1 MRGFAVLA
9 IGRSYAPRRPAL
21 TVRISYNA
29 SYVACPRPVLRPV
42 APPGHSRP
50 RPRARPAARNIKT
63 LYNMR
68 PDSRRPAGRSLK
80 ITALLHCIAPFK
92 QLLRAARPP
101 ALVGSRPACG
111 RARFAPPLM
120 FRQLSPVWGV
130 RMHAPRWA
138 VSCRLGCV
146 PRRANCGPR
155 FAAALR
161 LALKR
166 KKSWQLP
173 RKCPA
178 SPGSCIRGR
187 YTMGAQRT
195 CVFRVPSSKPRACA
209 RPRRRR
215 RPLTTVF
222 RLFFL
227 L

>member
-9 IGRSYAPRRPAL
+9 IARSYAPRWPAL

-29 SYVACPRPVLRPV
+29 SYVALPRPVLRPV
-42 APPGHSRP
+42 AAPAHSRP
-50 RPRARPAARNIKT
+50 QPRARPVQGNIKT

-80 ITALLHCIAPFK
+80 ITAVLHCIAPFK
-92 QLLRAARPP
+92 QLLHAARPL
-101 ALVGSRPACG
+101 AFVGSCPACG
-111 RARFAPPLM
+111 RARFAPQLAIGQLLPAWSM
-120 FRQLSPVWGV
+120 RFR
-130 RMHAPRWA
+130 APRSA
-138 VSCRLGCV
+138 VACRLGCV
-146 PRRANCGPR
+146 PRRAITGPR

-161 LALKR
+161 LAPRR

-178 SPGSCIRGR
+178 SPGSCTRGR
-187 YTMGAQRT
+187 YTMGAQLP
-195 CVFRVPSSKPRACA
+195 CVFRVPSSKPRAGA

-215 RPLTTVF
+215 RPLTKVF

>member
-68 PDSRRPAGRSLK
+68 PGSRRPAGRSNN
-80 ITALLHCIAPFK
+80 ITALLHCIAPVK
-92 QLLRAARPP
+92 QLLCGARPLAFCGLAPCVRPRPLRAGANVRP
-101 ALVGSRPACG
+101 ALARVGCAVAC
-111 RARFAPPLM
+111 A
-120 FRQLSPVWGV
+120 S
-130 RMHAPRWA
+130 
-138 VSCRLGCV
+138 LGCV
-146 PRRANCGPR
+146 LSPRLCSSARDLWPAFCCRASLGPR
-155 FAAALR
+155 
-161 LALKR
+161 R

-178 SPGSCIRGR
+178 SPGSCSRGR
-187 YTMGAQRT
+187 YTMAAQLP

-209 RPRRRR
+209 RPRQRR
-215 RPLTTVF
+215 RPRTTVF

>member
-9 IGRSYAPRRPAL
+9 NGRSYAPRRPAL

-42 APPGHSRP
+42 AAPAHSRP
-50 RPRARPAARNIKT
+50 QTRARPAARNIKT

-68 PDSRRPAGRSLK
+68 PGSRRPAGRSHN
-80 ITALLHCIAPFK
+80 ITALLHCIAPIK
-92 QLLRAARPP
+92 QLLHAARPL
-101 ALVGSRPACG
+101 AFVGSRPACG
-111 RARFAPPLM
+111 RARFAPPLT
-120 FRQLSPVWGV
+120 FGQLAPVWGV
-130 RMHAPRWA
+130 RMRAPRWA

-146 PRRANCGPR
+146 PRRAYVCPR

-161 LALKR
+161 LAPR
-166 KKSWQLP
+166 RMKSWQLP

-178 SPGSCIRGR
+178 SPGSCTRGR
-187 YTMGAQRT
+187 YTMAAQLP

-209 RPRRRR
+209 RPRQRR
-215 RPLTTVF
+215 RPRTTVF